1 MRVIAVLAAFA
12 MVGIAG
18 CGPSPTSSTAFGM
31 PSGTSHRGMLP
42 QGTQV
47 ANVAYVADIDFN
59 AVLIYPQQGK
69 NQQPIGEITNG
80 ISGPYGLCVDA
91 KGNLYVSNFLSS
103 QVQLYAK
110 GSATPSKTYSIGITN
125 PGALTLGQDG
135 TLYVVSAAGVTE
147 YENGNLTPTR
157 TLTDFSGGAPTGVT
171 TDAKNNLLVT
181 YVAPTFADVRMY
193 APGSSTGTN
202 LGLQGLT
209 YPRGI
214 ALDAAGN
221 YVVSE
226 GPIPPPPPPPPPPP
240 MIHRQHFLGNAQ
252 TGLVRKSVGPN
263 INGWFIYVFAPGQT
277 APSRTISTTY
287 FTGALAF
294 DAPVQKLYNNAL
306 GFDGTVHVYDYR
318 SGNEVNSFSTGGDV
332 SAVAVSPSARR

>member
-1 MRVIAVLAAFA
+1 MGVIAAVTTLAV
-12 MVGIAG
+12 VGIAG
-18 CGPSPTSSTAFGM
+18 CSPSPTSSTAFGM
-31 PSGTSHRGMLP
+31 PSVVSHHAVLP
-42 QGTQV
+42 QGIRRDHV
-47 ANVAYVADIDFN
+47 VYVADIDFN
-59 AVLIYPQQGK
+59 AVFIYPQEGK

-103 QVQLYAK
+103 QVQLYKK
-110 GSATPSKTYSIGITN
+110 GSDTPSKTYSIGITN
-125 PGALTLGQDG
+125 PGALTLGKDG

-147 YENGNLTPTR
+147 YENGSLTPTR
-157 TLTDFSGGAPTGVT
+157 TLSDFSGGAPTGVA
-171 TDAKNNLLVT
+171 TDAENNLLVT
-181 YVAPTFADVRMY
+181 YVTPTSADVRMY

-214 ALDAAGN
+214 ALDATGN

-226 GPIPPPPPPPPPPP
+226 GPVPPPPPPPPT
-240 MIHRQHFLGNAQ
+240 IHGHHVPGNTQ
-252 TGLVRKSVGPN
+252 TGLARKSVGPN

-294 DAPVQKLYNNAL
+294 NAPVRKLYDNAL
-306 GFDGTVHVYDYR
+306 GFDGSVHVYDYR
-318 SGNEVNSFSTGGDV
+318 RLYEVNSFSTGGDV
-332 SAVAVSPSARR
+332 TAVAVSPSARR